1 MGSYVNT
8 ISSTNETSPTAIP
21 RSNQWFYY
29 TSIYSTKLRTQAE
42 LKSQRDAAAIINRNI
57 RTVAPQAELKAQRDA
72 AAIINKNLRTVAPKA
87 KFKAQR
93 DAAAIINRNIR
104 TVAPKAK
111 FKAQRDAE
119 AQIDNLANELP
130 TRWEFNTTDESKN
143 FRKWLV
149 AFNQVLVSSRS
160 MLTGK
165 QWVELLDKKKEQ
177 YTGSLVGRKRWAN
190 CVGHSWFRRRTKSEK
205 SYNRGKDNIERS
217 FPEDGV
223 NL

>member
-1 MGSYVNT
+1 MAAMLIQSQARMRQAQQQYQGAINGFT
-8 ISSTNETSPTAIP
+8 IL
-21 RSNQWFYY
+21 Q
-29 TSIYSTKLRTQAE
+29 SIARKLRTQAE

-72 AAIINKNLRTVAPKA
+72 AAIINKNLQQRSKA

-111 FKAQRDAE
+111 FKAQRDSE
-119 AQIDNLANELP
+119 AQIDNLATNCQRAGNL
-130 TRWEFNTTDESKN
+130 TQRMSSN

-165 QWVELLDKKKEQ
+165 QWVELLDKKRAIYRVTSRSKKM
-177 YTGSLVGRKRWAN
+177 GKLCWSLLV
-190 CVGHSWFRRRTKSEK
+190 
-205 SYNRGKDNIERS
+205 
-217 FPEDGV
+217 
-223 NL
+223 